1 MVHIAV
7 NREPPSDGSHRPG
20 ADWVVAH
27 LEDALAAG
35 DAARGTYEITT
46 QFGTMRDDP
55 NENETTPHREPGI
68 ACRAI
73 AEGG

>member
-1 MVHIAV
+1 M

-27 LEDALAAG
+27 LEEARAAG
-35 DAARGTYEITT
+35 DAARGKYEITT
-46 QFGTMRDDP
+46 QFGTMRDDS
-55 NENETTPHREPGI
+55 NENETTPHKPHREPGI
-68 ACRAI
+68 VCRAI